1 MNSWCL
7 SFCLSTCRSIW
18 LSQNNI
24 PADIGDDG
32 ISDDDYDVDMMI
44 MIMMTMMA
52 VVITMM
58 ILVVVIIRLT
68 TKKNDNNNNNIDDKD
83 NEQTDYAPDEKH
95 FEEPFIN
102 KKAYFTNC

>member
-1 MNSWCL
+1 
-7 SFCLSTCRSIW
+7 
-18 LSQNNI
+18 
-24 PADIGDDG
+24 
-32 ISDDDYDVDMMI
+32 
-44 MIMMTMMA
+44 
-52 VVITMM
+52 M

-68 TKKNDNNNNNIDDKD
+68 TKKNDNNNNNDIDDKD

>member
-24 PADIGDDG
+24 PADSGDDG

-44 MIMMTMMA
+44 MIMMT
-52 VVITMM
+52 
-58 ILVVVIIRLT
+58 LVVVIIRLT
-68 TKKNDNNNNNIDDKD
+68 TKKNDNNNNNDIDDKD